1 MQFHHIPAVLTL
13 YAVSIAAGAAVP
25 THCKP
30 DEFSVVDA
38 WMGDTYQT
46 QFGFRNTKRGKLLS
60 LCADKET
67 EPFSKL
73 SYRYGQPGHPEF
85 EAIASEDAKFNIDS
99 RPTSPHTGDDI
110 VFFKKG
116 PYTYYV
122 AIAGGQGHG
131 VSLIVY
137 KGSSS
142 IAAHFSGNDDG
153 EDYQMG
159 AAAIDFSEGKSR
171 SPVIT
176 WKKAPHS
183 F

>member
-1 MQFHHIPAVLTL
+1 MQLHRISAILAFCTA
-13 YAVSIAAGAAVP
+13 SINVYAAVP

-46 QFGFRNTKRGKLLS
+46 KFGFRNTKRGKLLS

-73 SYRYGQPGHPEF
+73 SYRYGEPGHPEF
-85 EAIASEDAKFNIDS
+85 EVVATEGAKFNIDS
-99 RPTSPHTGDDI
+99 RSTSPHTGDDI

-131 VSLIVY
+131 VSLYVY
-137 KGSSS
+137 KGNSS
-142 IAAHFSGNDDG
+142 IAGHFSGNEEG

-159 AAAIDFSEGKSR
+159 PAAIDFSEGKSS
-171 SPVIT
+171 SPVIA